1 MNKLLIFAPVI
12 LGIYLFTNQK
22 SKSISISA
30 PNISENYTPAQLN
43 QEQLKIGSIPSIY
56 NNGIGNYYINEEK
69 LILKKQNPLLYSEK
83 NQQYKLYFT
92 SSMCKFSGG
101 MSNSLDDMI
110 NKINGFSK

>member
-1 MNKLLIFAPVI
+1 MNELIIFVPVI
-12 LGIYLFTNQK
+12 LGIYLFSNQK
-22 SKSISISA
+22 NKSSNLSM

-43 QEQLKIGSIPSIY
+43 QEKLGLGKIPSIY
-56 NNGIGNYYINEEK
+56 NNGIGNYYINEQE
-69 LILKKQNPLLYSEK
+69 LILQKQNPLLYSEQ

>member
-1 MNKLLIFAPVI
+1 MNEILIFVPVI
-12 LGIYLFTNQK
+12 LGGIYLFINQK
-22 SKSISISA
+22 SKSSSISV
-30 PNISENYTPAQLN
+30 PNISENFTPAQLN

-69 LILKKQNPLLYSEK
+69 LILKKQKP
-83 NQQYKLYFT
+83 YKLYFT